1 MSTEISLYQ
10 LRRQKARYELPEEQE
25 RKMVFLC
32 LPLLPVLPRDLSRLF
47 VVLVACVIVLFCMLW
62 YACDLA
68 VDLAQQAYGV
78 VI

>member
-1 MSTEISLYQ
+1 
-10 LRRQKARYELPEEQE
+10 
-25 RKMVFLC
+25 MVFLC

-47 VVLVACVIVLFCMLW
+47 VVLVVCVIVLFCMLW

-78 VI
+78 MI

>member
-10 LRRQKARYELPEEQE
+10 LRRQKARYELPDEQE

-47 VVLVACVIVLFCMLW
+47 LVLAACVIALFCMLW
-62 YACDLA
+62 YACDMA
-68 VDLAQQAYGV
+68 VDLAKQAYGV